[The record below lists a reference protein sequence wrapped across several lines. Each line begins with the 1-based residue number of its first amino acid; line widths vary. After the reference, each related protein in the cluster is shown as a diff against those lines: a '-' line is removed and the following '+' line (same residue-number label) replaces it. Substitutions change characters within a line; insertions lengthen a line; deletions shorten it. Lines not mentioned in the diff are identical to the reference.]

1 MITVTVPATSA
12 NVGAGF
18 DSLGLALSMHNV
30 FTFEECDRIR
40 ISSVDGT
47 HVPTGANNLVY
58 RSARAVYDQL
68 GIPLRGL
75 RITQRN
81 DIPMARGLGSS
92 SACIVA
98 GILGANALLGNKLT
112 SRQMLTLATAIE
124 GHPDNVA
131 PAMLGGFV
139 TSVYDEGQVYSVK
152 KNIDEQLAFAAFVP
166 DFRLLTSKARAALPD
181 MVSHKDAVYNLS
193 RAALATA
200 AFCDGD
206 YSLLGVATKDSLHQ
220 KYRLPLIDGGDEM
233 FELAQDL
240 GALAVYISGAGPTI
254 MAVVPRDDQEFFARA
269 QEALPQSEK
278 LKHFTVYRLLPDN
291 TGTREEEVFMGLI
304 VQKFGGTSVK
314 DRDRI
319 FNVARIVANTRN
331 QGNDVVVVVSA
342 QGDTTDD
349 LITKAAEITSD
360 PSHREMDMLL
370 ATGEQISISLL
381 AMALQEIGVPSVSL
395 TGWQAGFNTDRAY
408 TKARIKRLNTERVES
423 ELARNRVVVVA
434 GFQGLNRSDDITTLG
449 RGGSDT
455 SAVALA
461 AALHADRCQIY
472 TDVEGVYTADPRK
485 IPKATRLKE
494 ITFDEMLELASLG
507 AQVLNNRS
515 VELAKKYGVE
525 LEVLSSINPV
535 PGTVVKEETKVE
547 GMLIKGVAKD
557 EDVAVVSILEV
568 PDVPGMSFKVFS
580 LLAQKNINVDIIL
593 QSSGSAG
600 CKDVIFTCSK
610 GEAETARAVLESNK
624 TRFGTDK
631 ITVNNDCAKVSIV
644 GAGMQSHPGTASTMF
659 EALYSQNINIHMI
672 STSEIKIS
680 VIIDKADADRA
691 VAAIHDAFIQ

>member
-1 MITVTVPATSA
+1 
-12 NVGAGF
+12 
-18 DSLGLALSMHNV
+18 
-30 FTFEECDRIR
+30 
-40 ISSVDGT
+40 
-47 HVPTGANNLVY
+47 
-58 RSARAVYDQL
+58 
-68 GIPLRGL
+68 
-75 RITQRN
+75 
-81 DIPMARGLGSS
+81 
-92 SACIVA
+92 
-98 GILGANALLGNKLT
+98 
-112 SRQMLTLATAIE
+112 
-124 GHPDNVA
+124 
-131 PAMLGGFV
+131 
-139 TSVYDEGQVYSVK
+139 
-152 KNIDEQLAFAAFVP
+152 
-166 DFRLLTSKARAALPD
+166 
-181 MVSHKDAVYNLS
+181 
-193 RAALATA
+193 
-200 AFCDGD
+200 
-206 YSLLGVATKDSLHQ
+206 
-220 KYRLPLIDGGDEM
+220 
-233 FELAQDL
+233 
-240 GALAVYISGAGPTI
+240 
-254 MAVVPRDDQEFFARA
+254 
-269 QEALPQSEK
+269 
-278 LKHFTVYRLLPDN
+278 
-291 TGTREEEVFMGLI
+291 MGLI

-485 IPKATRLKE
+485 IRKATRLKE

-593 QSSGSAG
+593 QSSGGAG